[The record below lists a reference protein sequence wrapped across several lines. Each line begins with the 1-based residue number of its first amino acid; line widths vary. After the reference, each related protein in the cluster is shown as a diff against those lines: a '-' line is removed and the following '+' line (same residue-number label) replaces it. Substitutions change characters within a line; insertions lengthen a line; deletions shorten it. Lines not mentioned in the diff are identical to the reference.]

1 VELDLPVQSID
12 DLERLLRKNGYSP
25 SAATEILKWYR
36 EGSSNRV
43 P

>member
-1 VELDLPVQSID
+1 VELDLPVKSID
-12 DLERLLRKNGYSP
+12 DLERLLRDMGYSH

-36 EGSSNRV
+36 DGSSNRV